1 MAQLSDNAPEVTGSV
16 IPDVQEAKTMRHLI
30 ENKGLLDTKGKLYA
44 GTGDTTSTGA
54 PVTAA
59 VDPEGAADGAVLVK
73 DSTQNAGWKVG
84 LLESGSLADGAVGT
98 EQIAGLAVT
107 TEKIAP
113 GAVGFGQLNEGD
125 LGKIARLDRD
135 NTFRSG
141 NTFATA
147 SKYTPF
153 LGQALISWVNGQVTV
168 SLAAPPRRPSDGTHL
183 TFLPSKT
190 GQILSI
196 PTYVDASATQSE
208 TPNMSLVIP
217 ELLVGHLYL
226 LWFKIRE
233 TTGGTSIVRRFTAM
247 FYYPGVT
254 SLEYNM
260 VLTRH
265 VTLNSGYSV
274 TYYPAT
280 KSLDIS
286 LEVPTNSNFS
296 ASFVGADGDSIRI
309 FDLGAEV

>member
-1 MAQLSDNAPEVTGSV
+1 MAQLSDDALEATKSV
-16 IPDVQEAKTMRHLI
+16 IPNAQEAKTMRHLI

-59 VDPEGAADGAVLVK
+59 IDPEGAADGAVLVK
-73 DSTQNAGWKVG
+73 DSTQRAGWKVG
-84 LLESGSLADGAVGT
+84 LLESDSLADGAV
-98 EQIAGLAVT
+98 T
-107 TEKIAP
+107 TGKIAD
-113 GAVGFGQLNEGD
+113 GAVGFGQLSEGD
-125 LGKIARLDRD
+125 LAKIARLDRD
-135 NTFRSG
+135 NAFRSG

-147 SKYTPF
+147 SKYTPS
-153 LGQALISWVNGQVTV
+153 LGQALISWVNGPRTV
-168 SLAAPPRRPSDGTHL
+168 SLAAPPRMPSDGTHL
-183 TFLPSKT
+183 AFLPSKT

-196 PTYVDASATQSE
+196 PAYVDASATQSE
-208 TPNMSLVIP
+208 TPNTSLVIP

-233 TTGGTSIVRRFTAM
+233 TTGGISIVRQFTAM

-296 ASFVGADGDSIRI
+296 ASFVGADGESIRI
-309 FDLGAEV
+309 FDIGAEV